1 VLETDKKGK
10 TKDKGWACD
19 LVPKELL
26 VRQLFAGDLEMIE
39 ALRTQLEEASRR
51 LAELEEEHSGEEGAF
66 SELDKINKAAVNT
79 RIKEI
84 RKDPEAAEELAVL
97 REWLELSD
105 EEAATKKAL
114 KAAEAELDDQAYGRY
129 DSLTDTEVREL
140 VVQRKWLASLE
151 QAVASEV
158 ERVSQALTG
167 RLKQLGERYDE
178 ALPTI
183 IARVGELDARVTGH
197 LERMG
202 FTWN

>member
-1 VLETDKKGK
+1 
-10 TKDKGWACD
+10 
-19 LVPKELL
+19 
-26 VRQLFAGDLEMIE
+26 M
-39 ALRTQLEEASRR
+39 
-51 LAELEEEHSGEEGAF
+51 
-66 SELDKINKAAVNT
+66 
-79 RIKEI
+79 
-84 RKDPEAAEELAVL
+84 
-97 REWLELSD
+97 
-105 EEAATKKAL
+105 
-114 KAAEAELDDQAYGRY
+114 
-129 DSLTDTEVREL
+129 
-140 VVQRKWLASLE
+140 VQRKWLASLE